1 MPDNIELGDWVE
13 IIIDLEELEREFDIL
28 FKKPHQYFSQVTDIH
43 NNVGNGNVYQL
54 KSISEFFYLLEKE
67 IKKVEL

>member
-28 FKKPHQYFSQVTDIH
+28 FKKPHQYFSQVTDMVT
-43 NNVGNGNVYQL
+43 NSDGNVYQL
-54 KSISEFFYLLEKE
+54 ESISESFYLLKEE

>member
-13 IIIDLEELEREFDIL
+13 VIVDLKELELEFDVL
-28 FKKPHQYFSQVTDIH
+28 FKKPYQYFSQVTDIH
-43 NNVGNGNVYQL
+43 NNGGDGNIYQL
-54 KSISEFFYLLEKE
+54 KSISESFYLLEKE